1 VPRGKYRRGIKVLEE
16 FIVPFIDKAL
26 SLSDAELQKISK
38 SEKSF
43 TFLHSLASYT
53 RDPKVIRD
61 QIVAVLLAGRDTT
74 AATLSWC
81 IHELSAYPEIYAKL
95 RKEVLEVVGEERAPT
110 YEDLKNM
117 KYLTHTLNETLRLY
131 PAVPV
136 YSALALYLRI
146 N

>member
-1 VPRGKYRRGIKVLEE
+1 VLEE

-26 SLSDAELQKISK
+26 TLSNEELQKISK

-43 TFLHSLASYT
+43 TFLHALAGYT
-53 RDPKVIRD
+53 RDPQVIRD

-81 IHELSAYPEIYAKL
+81 FHELSHYPEIYARL
-95 RKEVLEVVGEERAPT
+95 REEVLAVVGSDRAPT
-110 YEDLKNM
+110 YDDLKNM
-117 KYLTHTLNETLRLY
+117 KYLAHTLNETLRLY

-136 YSALALYLRI
+136 STI
-146 N
+146 SPIFIITVNP